1 MNLSGHSALITGG
14 TQGVGA
20 AIAMSLAKAGAH
32 LVLHGL
38 KEDELALATIKKC
51 QAYGVRVIPLYCD
64 LWQPIDSILQK
75 IGQRDRKSVV

>member
-38 KEDELALATIKKC
+38 KEDDLALATIKKC
-51 QAYGVRVIPLYCD
+51 QAYGARVIPLYCD
-64 LWQPIDSILQK
+64 LWQPIDLVLQK
-75 IGQRDRKSVV
+75 IGRRSTE